1 MTPHSKNSTWVNA
14 AFGLGMCLAA
24 IGVWEYLA
32 GSVFMALVGK
42 KFDDAQFLTFYQYC
56 YYYGHIKEV
65 AKHLWTAGGI
75 TTAIFLVPILIIFA
89 PRKKSLHGEA
99 RFASKSEIQ
108 KAGLFGENGI
118 ILGKM
123 GKQFL
128 TFGGQQFVMMC
139 APTRGG
145 KGVSTVITNLLQ
157 WPDSVVCLDTKQE
170 NFDITS
176 GYRAKYGQKCFLF
189 NPAARDYRTH
199 RWNPLGYISDD
210 PTFRVNDIQKIGG
223 FLFPDQDGQDPI
235 WTASSRSLFLG
246 VVLYITETPELP
258 LTMGEVLRQ
267 VTRGEEAGKYFS
279 RLIKERE
286 ETGNPLSHECVSALN
301 DFISTSTNTRTSIRK
316 TFSSRMELWFNPL
329 VDAATA
335 HNDFDLRNL
344 RKERMSVYVGVTP
357 DDLARMQPILNLFFQ
372 QVLDLNT
379 QELPMRNPALKYS
392 CLLLLDEFTA
402 IGKIA
407 VLNRGVSYIAGYNLR
422 MLPIIQSPTQLR
434 SVYGADDAKTFMD
447 NHAAHIMF
455 APSPRDNET
464 AEEIAKILGD
474 QTWKVKNLSRKI
486 GFSAKGEKN
495 ESASDQRRALMLPQ
509 EVKSIGPWKEFVL
522 VENTPPIFCDKIRY
536 FVEPVFVDRL
546 KEVSPSLRALGKQ
559 LPSKEQLE
567 NAAMNGELRAPCP
580 LITIAQRTEKTSG
593 ASVHDEDGGTS
604 GKKTVEI
611 TERAMQA
618 SDIAKLDSFDANS
631 FSCDFSDVVIT
642 GTSDAEMQA
651 GVDDLLAKFGMTV

>member
-1 MTPHSKNSTWVNA
+1 MTQPSKNSTWVSV
-14 AFGLGMCLAA
+14 AFWLGIVIAV

-32 GSVFMALVGK
+32 GSIYMALAGK
-42 KFDDAQFLTFYQYC
+42 KFDDAKFLTFYQYC
-56 YYYGHIKEV
+56 YYYGHIKVV
-65 AKHLWTAGGI
+65 AKHLWTAGGLA
-75 TTAIFLVPILIIFA
+75 TAILLLPILIIFK
-89 PRKKSLHGEA
+89 PQKKSLHGEA
-99 RFASKSEIQ
+99 RFAKKSEVQ

-128 TFGGQQFVMMC
+128 MFAGQQFVMMC

-170 NFDITS
+170 NYDITS

-199 RWNPLGYISDD
+199 RWNPLGYISND
-210 PTFRVNDIQKIGG
+210 PTFRVNDIQKIAG
-223 FLFPDQDGQDPI
+223 FLFPDMDGQDPI
-235 WTASSRSLFLG
+235 WTSSSRSLFLG
-246 VVLYITETPELP
+246 VVLYIIETPELP

-267 VTRGEEAGKYFS
+267 VTRGEETGKYLS
-279 RLIKERE
+279 RVVKERE
-286 ETGNPLSHECVSALN
+286 EDGDPLSAECVSALN

-316 TFSSRMELWFNPL
+316 TFSSRLELWFNPL

-335 HNDFDLRNL
+335 ENDFDLRNL

-379 QELPMRNPALKYS
+379 RELPMRNPALKYS

-407 VLNRGVSYIAGYNLR
+407 VLNKGVSYIAGYNLR

-486 GFSAKGEKN
+486 GFSSKGEKN

-522 VENTPPIFCDKIRY
+522 VENIPPIFCEKIRY
-536 FVEPVFVDRL
+536 FVEPVFIDRL

-559 LPSKEQLE
+559 LPTKAQLE
-567 NAAMNGELRAPCP
+567 SAAMNGELRAPCP
-580 LITIAQRTEKTSG
+580 LITIAQRTEKTSI
-593 ASVHDEDGGTS
+593 ASVQDEEGGTT

-611 TERAMQA
+611 TERSMEA
-618 SDIAKLDSFDANS
+618 SDIAKLDTFDANS
-631 FSCDFSDVVIT
+631 FSCDFSDVIIT
-642 GTSDAEMQA
+642 GTSDEEMQA